1 MIHNHNVKILA
12 FVGLAGSG
20 KTTAAKYMTDK
31 GYPKVSFDSV
41 VLETMKSRSIEDT
54 AENERLFREELRTI
68 NSNDFVVNIIS
79 SQIHALINSGQHRII
94 VDGLYSWTEYKTL
107 KHEFSGELTVVA
119 VIAPKRVRH
128 RRLTARPTR
137 PLSQYEAD
145 QRDWSDIGDLEKGGP
160 IAIADQFIVNDDNMD
175 KLYNQIDTVL
185 GEIEFID

>member
-20 KTTAAKYMTDK
+20 KTTAAEYITNK
-31 GYPKVSFDSV
+31 GYPKVSFDNV
-41 VLETMKSRSIEDT
+41 VLETMKNRGIEDT
-54 AENERLFREELRTI
+54 AENEKLFREELRTI
-68 NSNDFVVNIIS
+68 NSDDFVVNIIS
-79 SQIHALINSGQHRII
+79 SQIHSLINAGQHRII
-94 VDGLYSWTEYKTL
+94 VDGLYSWTEYKAL

-119 VIAPKRVRH
+119 VVAPKKIRH

-160 IAIADQFIVNDDNMD
+160 IAIADHFIVNDNNTE
-175 KLYNQIDTVL
+175 KLHDQVEKVL
-185 GEIEFID
+185 EEIEFIS